1 MGSSPR
7 GHPAPDHRPGE
18 RRQREGSQQ
27 GRDALLEY
35 QGTAAVLFF
44 KKKRYP
50 LPIIIKRVSGRI
62 C

>member
-35 QGTAAVLFF
+35 QGTQVPPRYFF
-44 KKKRYP
+44 YYP
-50 LPIIIKRVSGRI
+50 LLVPILK
-62 C
+62 